1 MRLLVKG
8 TIASQILFFCILFF
22 PLNTF
27 SQEYEGVSD
36 WPQYGGAD
44 SGTRYSN
51 HSQISPENIK
61 TLEIAWTY
69 RTGELD
75 RRSAEMNINSSNEN
89 TPIIAD
95 GKLIVCTPFNRIIA
109 LNPSTG
115 EEQWVFDPDVS
126 TGLKLP
132 FQYVC
137 RGISQ
142 WIDKKDTEDKHCKH
156 RLFIPVNDLRVIAI
170 DAGDGK
176 LCEGFGSNGTVKIK
190 QDRLPAFEGEIRLNS
205 PVAVVNDVIVV
216 GSTIVDGFRA
226 DAPFGTIKAFDAKTG
241 YKVWEFDPIPKELNV
256 GGGNV
261 WTAMAVDEQRDLV
274 YLPTSSPSPDFY
286 GGLRPGDNR
295 WANSL
300 VALKA
305 SSGELV
311 WAQQL
316 VRHDIW
322 DYDLPSQPTL
332 LEININGIQIPAVIQ
347 TTKQG
352 YVFSFNRETG
362 KPIFPL
368 NEIDTPVTF
377 MNDDSL
383 SKSQPIPS
391 KPPQLVPDRLN
402 PKDAFGFT
410 PIDYLACRRKI
421 SRYRS
426 EGTFTPISEQG
437 TIFYPSTA
445 GGANWGGNSFDHK
458 RRMLFVNTSRVAQI
472 ITMIPKADKASLQN
486 VSLTSK
492 DDISPQNGTPYTV
505 KREWLLSPFGAPCS
519 PPPWGGLT
527 AINVDSGEIIWDVP
541 LGSIKDKLPIP
552 LPIKTNL
559 GTPNI
564 GGPIATQSGLIF
576 IAAAQDNYLRAFD
589 ASNGTELWKDKLPA
603 GGQTTPMTYMAGGKQ
618 YVVITSGQHLWFQT
632 PPGDYVVAYALPDDL
647 HLDN

>member
-1 MRLLVKG
+1 MRLLAKG
-8 TIASQILFFCILFF
+8 VILYRILFFCILFF
-22 PLNTF
+22 SLNTI
-27 SQEYEGVSD
+27 SKALDGESD
-36 WPQYGGAD
+36 WPQYGGSD

-51 HSQISPENIK
+51 HSQINLKNIK
-61 TLEIAWTY
+61 NLEIAWIY

-109 LNPSTG
+109 LNPVTG
-115 EEQWVFDPDVS
+115 EEKWVFDPNVS
-126 TGLKLP
+126 TGQKLP

-142 WIDKKDTEDKHCKH
+142 WIDSKGIEETHCKH

-176 LCEGFGSNGTVKIK
+176 LCKDFADNGTVHIE
-190 QDRLPAFEGEIRLNS
+190 QSRPAAFQGEIRLNS

-216 GSTIVDGFRA
+216 GSTIVDGYRA
-226 DAPFGTIKAFDAKTG
+226 DAPFGTVKAFDAKTG
-241 YKVWEFDPIPKELNV
+241 HKVWEFDPIPKELNV

-261 WTAMAVDEQRDLV
+261 WTAMAVDELRDIV

-305 SSGELV
+305 SSGDLL

-332 LEININGIQIPAVIQ
+332 LDVNVNGIQIPAVIQ

-352 YVFSFNRETG
+352 YVFFFNRETG
-362 KPIFPL
+362 EPIFPL
-368 NEIDTPVTF
+368 NEIDTPVNF
-377 MNDDSL
+377 INDDSL

-410 PIDYLACRRKI
+410 PLDYLACRRKI
-421 SRYRS
+421 SKYRS
-426 EGTFTPISEQG
+426 EGTFTPISKEG
-437 TIFYPSTA
+437 TVFYPSTA
-445 GGANWGGNSFDHK
+445 GGANWGGSSFDHE
-458 RRMLFVNTSRVAQI
+458 RRLLFVNTSRVAQI
-472 ITMIPKADKASLQN
+472 ITMIPKFEKGSPQS

-527 AINVDSGEIIWDVP
+527 AINVDSGEIVWDVP
-541 LGSIKDKLPIP
+541 LGSIRDKLPIP
-552 LPIKTNL
+552 LPINTKL

-576 IAAAQDNYLRAFD
+576 IAAAQDNYLRAFS
-589 ASNGTELWKDKLPA
+589 AYNGEELWKDKLPA
-603 GGQTTPMTYMAGGKQ
+603 GGQTTPMTYMADGKQ

-647 HLDN
+647 QLDN